1 MTKIPD
7 TADLR
12 PCHFAGKCLETRAQR
27 YIGARYSDRRYNTL
41 VPDSQLTS
49 QAFHVLIALAVRDQ
63 HGYGIMQD
71 VASRTQGK
79 IRLGAGTLY
88 GLIKR
93 LLEDGLIVEVL
104 EPKRAPKSEDD
115 GRRRY
120 YRLTPQGRR
129 TAQAE
134 VARLNE
140 LLEQARAHGLVA
152 KPN

>member
-1 MTKIPD
+1 MT
-7 TADLR
+7 
-12 PCHFAGKCLETRAQR
+12 
-27 YIGARYSDRRYNTL
+27 RYSGRRYTVL
-41 VPDSQLTS
+41 VPDCPLTS
-49 QAFHVLIALAVRDQ
+49 QAFHVLIALAARDQ

-93 LLEDGLIVEVL
+93 LLEDGLIVEL
-104 EPKRAPKSEDD
+104 RETKRPTKSEDD

-120 YRLTPQGRR
+120 YRLTPSGRR
-129 TAQAE
+129 AAQAE

>member
-1 MTKIPD
+1 MRY
-7 TADLR
+7 TA
-12 PCHFAGKCLETRAQR
+12 
-27 YIGARYSDRRYNTL
+27 L
-41 VPDSQLTS
+41 VPDSRLTS
-49 QAFHVLIALAVRDQ
+49 QAFHVLIALASHDQ

-93 LLEDGLIVEVL
+93 LLEDGLIVEVR
-104 EPKRAPKSEDD
+104 EGKRPSKFEDD

-120 YRLTPQGRR
+120 YHLTPNGRR

-134 VARLNE
+134 VARLSE